1 MRVAEEGEEAGAAE
15 ARHTSEATCIVSG
28 ERQRVQKVLGQVR
41 HAHSRVASEGGSGVR
56 GSPCAS
62 VREGPTPQ
70 RPQR

>member
-1 MRVAEEGEEAGAAE
+1 MTEEGKEAASAE

-28 ERQRVQKVLGQVR
+28 KRQRVQKVFGQVR
-41 HAHSRVASEGGSGVR
+41 HAHSRVASDGGSGVR